1 MKDILR
7 WVLGIRFSHE
17 EQGGRVSDEW
27 HVVDSL
33 ERDDWYKSQI
43 VDCSTRKAKSAE
55 EIWDTAIMFLRDTR
69 ELLNKLSRTR
79 SGLSCLWKTDQFV
92 RQCIKSVQVIYRDKS
107 PAGFWNIST
116 YSLFEPSI
124 TAPTLSTILSAP
136 YQTHLPPHHLYSH
149 AELSTSPDID

>member
-33 ERDDWYKSQI
+33 ERDDGYKSQI

-55 EIWDTAIMFLRDTR
+55 QIWDTAIMFQRDTR

-92 RQCIKSVQVIYRDKS
+92 RQCITSVQVIYRDKS
-107 PAGFWNIST
+107 PASF
-116 YSLFEPSI
+116 
-124 TAPTLSTILSAP
+124 
-136 YQTHLPPHHLYSH
+136 
-149 AELSTSPDID
+149 